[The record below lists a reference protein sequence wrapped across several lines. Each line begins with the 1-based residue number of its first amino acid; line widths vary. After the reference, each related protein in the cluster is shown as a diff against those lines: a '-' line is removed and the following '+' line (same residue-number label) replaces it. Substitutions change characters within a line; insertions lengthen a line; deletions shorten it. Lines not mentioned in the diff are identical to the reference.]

1 MQAIVETREEV
12 ATRKERTE
20 RLLAQ
25 VDLIETIYAFVAN
38 GGSLIDLCEVWQVRY
53 SDVARFIDATP
64 ERKALYGAAVKARS
78 EWMDEAILGEIRF
91 LARFDI
97 RRLYK
102 DDGTLKNIAELDAQ
116 TARAV
121 AAVEVDEI
129 FEGSGAERQQVGET
143 KKIKLWDKLKALD
156 MAARNRGLVTDRV
169 ALTAG
174 KQTLEEL
181 IGQSYAERTA
191 KALPAPAASGSETNP
206 VIEAKP
212 EPSASDTAG
221 QAPLAPSGVAPA
233 PSPVE
238 PAATV
243 PASGDISAMGP
254 GAEVSE
260 LPPAV

>member
-129 FEGSGAERQQVGET
+129 FEGAGAERQQVGET
-143 KKIKLWDKLKALD
+143 TKIKLWDKLKALD

-191 KALPAPAASGSETNP
+191 KALPAPGAP
-206 VIEAKP
+206 VVEEDGKP
-212 EPSASDTAG
+212 VVMRVGLPEVKLD
-221 QAPLAPSGVAPA
+221 LAPSGVAPA

-238 PAATV
+238 PAAAV

-260 LPPAV
+260 PPPAV